1 MSRHAGGKMDDIT
14 VIVSH
19 VVKEQTPPVE
29 AVVEEENP
37 IPRTQDIGFD
47 TPQSGGVEEQFPE
60 GLAEGW
66 A

>member
-1 MSRHAGGKMDDIT
+1 MDDIT
-14 VIVSH
+14 VIVGH
-19 VVKEQTPPVE
+19 VLKEQTPPVE
-29 AVVEEENP
+29 PVVEEENP
-37 IPRTQDIGFD
+37 TPRTQDIASD